1 MKTANVA
8 EAVKSEHAVALLKQM
23 YGENRV
29 EENAARYQLVADG
42 FAKEFGDKAFEFFSA
57 PGRTEIGGNHTD
69 HNHGKVLAGSVHLDC
84 VAAAAPNG
92 THTVNLISE
101 TYNQHLVIDLD
112 DLAPTEKT
120 TGTEPSLPNNWESAD
135 VPFSANLRSI
145 GRCPR
150 SPDLGFY
157 RTGRLPSFGFHMFFH
172 PRDDHGS
179 LQGIFEIQIH
189 G

>member
-69 HNHGKVLAGSVHLDC
+69 HNHGKVLAAKEKDTCHTASRKHCLSKLTSV
-84 VAAAAPNG
+84 
-92 THTVNLISE
+92 
-101 TYNQHLVIDLD
+101 
-112 DLAPTEKT
+112 
-120 TGTEPSLPNNWESAD
+120 
-135 VPFSANLRSI
+135 
-145 GRCPR
+145 
-150 SPDLGFY
+150 
-157 RTGRLPSFGFHMFFH
+157 
-172 PRDDHGS
+172 
-179 LQGIFEIQIH
+179 
-189 G
+189 

>member
-1 MKTANVA
+1 MKAANVA
-8 EAVKSEHAVALLKQM
+8 ETVKSEHAVALLKQM
-23 YGENRV
+23 YGEKRA

-101 TYNQHLVIDLD
+101 TYNQHLVINLD

-120 TGTEPSLPNNWESAD
+120 TGTEPL
-135 VPFSANLRSI
+135 LRV
-145 GRCPR
+145 
-150 SPDLGFY
+150 
-157 RTGRLPSFGFHMFFH
+157 
-172 PRDDHGS
+172 S
-179 LQGIFEIQIH
+179 LQDCWKKDVK
-189 G
+189 

>member
-69 HNHGKVLAGSVHLDC
+69 HNHGKVLQEVYIWI
-84 VAAAAPNG
+84 VWQQ
-92 THTVNLISE
+92 
-101 TYNQHLVIDLD
+101 QH
-112 DLAPTEKT
+112 PTEPT
-120 TGTEPSLPNNWESAD
+120 L
-135 VPFSANLRSI
+135 
-145 GRCPR
+145 
-150 SPDLGFY
+150 
-157 RTGRLPSFGFHMFFH
+157 
-172 PRDDHGS
+172 
-179 LQGIFEIQIH
+179 
-189 G
+189 

>member
-69 HNHGKVLAGSVHLDC
+69 HKPRKSPGRKCTSGLCGSSCTQRNPHC
-84 VAAAAPNG
+84 
-92 THTVNLISE
+92 
-101 TYNQHLVIDLD
+101 
-112 DLAPTEKT
+112 
-120 TGTEPSLPNNWESAD
+120 EPD
-135 VPFSANLRSI
+135 
-145 GRCPR
+145 
-150 SPDLGFY
+150 
-157 RTGRLPSFGFHMFFH
+157 
-172 PRDDHGS
+172 
-179 LQGIFEIQIH
+179 Q
-189 G
+189 